1 LAVSTAG
8 FPALMEARKEG
19 LAAYHRRLRRMTEL
33 MVVISF
39 SVVIPI
45 SLLAGPLVRLVY
57 GPAYALAGPI
67 LRVHV
72 WSGVFV
78 AFGVVFGRWLTAEG
92 RTRFYALMT
101 VAGALLNILLNLVLI
116 PRLGGMGAAWAT
128 LAAYAFIGTAMPLV
142 QRESRF
148 LFRQQWQA
156 VLAVPLRALQVLRGE
171 LGGKP

>member
-1 LAVSTAG
+1 
-8 FPALMEARKEG
+8 
-19 LAAYHRRLRRMTEL
+19 
-33 MVVISF
+33 
-39 SVVIPI
+39 
-45 SLLAGPLVRLVY
+45 
-57 GPAYALAGPI
+57 
-67 LRVHV
+67 
-72 WSGVFV
+72 
-78 AFGVVFGRWLTAEG
+78 
-92 RTRFYALMT
+92 MT